1 MPYYQSNSLNNC
13 MDYFF
18 DECQPSPHNALKDAK
33 CVKRLCENYAEME
46 NYNSFDDLLNDNNQY
61 VHTF

>member
-1 MPYYQSNSLNNC
+1 

-46 NYNSFDDLLNDNNQY
+46 DYNSFDDLLNDNNQY